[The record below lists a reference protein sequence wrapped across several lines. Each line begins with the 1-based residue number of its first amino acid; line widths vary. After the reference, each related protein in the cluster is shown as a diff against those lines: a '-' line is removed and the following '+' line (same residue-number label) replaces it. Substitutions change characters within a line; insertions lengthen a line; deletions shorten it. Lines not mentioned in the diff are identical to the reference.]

1 MAETPPAAAVADQ
14 GRARL
19 PRSRQAWEPGGA
31 TRHATSR
38 GSYAGDFRGVP
49 SLSYAPIPD
58 DRADPGEVVWA
69 WVPFEEDHSRGK
81 DRPALVIGRHEG
93 LLLALPMTSKDHD
106 RDLAQEAS
114 VGRHWCDVGSGAWDG
129 RGRPSE
135 VRVDRILQLDPGTV
149 RRIGAVLPQERFE
162 RVADQVRTHAR

>member
-1 MAETPPAAAVADQ
+1 MAEPPAAAPAGDA
-14 GRARL
+14 GRGRL
-19 PRSRQAWEPGGA
+19 PRSGQSHQPGGA
-31 TRHATSR
+31 TPHATSR

-49 SLSYAPIPD
+49 TLSYAPIPD
-58 DRADPGEVVWA
+58 DRPDPGEVVWA
-69 WVPFEEDHSRGK
+69 WIPYEEAHSRGK

-106 RDLAQEAS
+106 RDNAQEAS
-114 VGRHWCDVGSGAWDG
+114 VGRHWCDVGCGPWDG

-149 RRIGAVLPQERFE
+149 RRIGAVLPQDRFE
-162 RVADQVRTHAR
+162 QVAAQVRAHAR